1 MHKGV
6 PIFLLLLTPLLLAPA
21 ARAEAS
27 FDKLSHELVAPCC
40 WKEALA
46 AHRSPA
52 ADAARTELHDLI
64 AEGKSESEIRNW
76 FVDKYG
82 ERILLTPQGDKAQAL
97 FWIPIAAGAAG
108 LLAAAFLLRR
118 WAVGRRAAPLAAPGP
133 APALHID
140 DSEWDW

>member
-1 MHKGV
+1 M
-6 PIFLLLLTPLLLAPA
+6 LASA

-27 FDKLSHELVAPCC
+27 YDKLSHELVAPCC

-52 ADAARTELHDLI
+52 ADAARTELHGLI
-64 AEGKSESEIRNW
+64 AEGKSESEIRDW

-97 FWIPIAAGAAG
+97 FWTPVVAAAIG

-118 WAVGRRAAPLAAPGP
+118 WVAGRTARLASPGP
-133 APALHID
+133 APVLHID
-140 DSEWDW
+140 DSDWDW